1 MDNFLAHI
9 LVVDDDDGIRSLV
22 KKFLNENN
30 YLVTTADSAEDASD
44 KIKIIKFDLI
54 VLDVM
59 MPGKSGL
66 EFIEE
71 NKKNL
76 DTPIILLTEK
86 RETKER
92 IEGLE
97 VGADDY

>member
-44 KIKIIKFDLI
+44 KIKIIKFD
-54 VLDVM
+54 
-59 MPGKSGL
+59 
-66 EFIEE
+66 
-71 NKKNL
+71 
-76 DTPIILLTEK
+76 
-86 RETKER
+86 
-92 IEGLE
+92 
-97 VGADDY
+97 